1 MKKFFLIVF
10 SIIVYSGIAQMPNG
24 TYKDYFR
31 EGSFLTLEENYDL
44 ALKNFVRAYEL
55 DSSSANI
62 NYNLGVCYLKSYS
75 QKIKAEYYLSKAITN
90 IVKTYKM
97 DDPNEKA
104 APPLTFFYYAQA
116 LHINYKFDEAIA
128 QYDKF
133 AAYIPADK
141 QWVKDLAY
149 YRKQSEYAKELV
161 AIPMN
166 VQISNLGDSINS
178 EYPDFSPVLS
188 ADERM
193 LIFTT
198 RRPTSTGAERTP
210 DGQYFED
217 IVVSYK
223 DNEGRW
229 SKPVPLSEF
238 VNTNGHEASIN
249 LTPDGQ
255 TLIVYRDD
263 GGNGNIYFSQWDGK
277 TWSSLQQFGSDINT
291 KYWESHACLN
301 SDGTILYFVSD
312 RPGGKGGKDIYR
324 CIKLPN
330 GKWSKAL
337 NVGGTVNT
345 EYDEDG
351 AFIHPDGRSFFF
363 ASKGHKS
370 MGGFDM
376 MFSILDDENKFS
388 DPINLGSPINTPDD
402 DVYLVVSPDGK
413 RSYYS
418 SAKEGGMGDKDI
430 YMISI
435 PGAAEKPLA
444 LFKGQIIPAEGE
456 KLPDD
461 LMIVVHDK
469 LNGEI
474 VGSYRPKINGTFTT
488 ILPPGKEYNFSY
500 QSHGEEFYNEDI
512 YVTNELAYQEIKKE
526 ISLEPVSIH
535 GAVKVKNKGI
545 ILNVVVLNNP
555 KDKKVVP
562 GAQITLTEKSGP
574 TQNFTADE
582 HGKKEGTVISGEKN
596 YTILAESAGKKSVVS
611 NFSTAGIKGSKTI
624 TELIYLDG
632 KTKSSLYSLSLNVV
646 VYNNAK
652 QKKVIANANVVLMGN
667 DGSKFEGQ
675 TDEKGQ
681 LKDIGLDTDVNY
693 DLSATKDDATT
704 EKTYFTTNNTK
715 ANKVYNKV
723 LFIENPNAIAKLPPS
738 KYQFFFKYNMNK
750 IDEAEDIWVSFID
763 RVVALSKKKTVNI
776 SINASASKVPSI
788 REFKGN
794 PALAASRALVTQEK
808 IKAAVE
814 AKGGD
819 VSKLKFSKSSSVGGP
834 PWKNDHELRK
844 AEFEKYQFVKVSAN

>member
-1 MKKFFLIVF
+1 
-10 SIIVYSGIAQMPNG
+10 MPNG

-75 QKIKAEYYLSKAITN
+75 KKIQAESYLAKAVTN

-133 AAYIPADK
+133 AAYISADK

-161 AIPMN
+161 AVPMN

-223 DNEGRW
+223 DNAGRW
-229 SKPVPLSEF
+229 SKPLPLSEF

-263 GGNGNIYFSQWDGK
+263 GGNGNIYYSQWDGK

-301 SDGTILYFVSD
+301 ADGTILYFVSD

-324 CIKLPN
+324 CVKLPN

-337 NVGGTVNT
+337 NVGGAVNT

-363 ASKGHKS
+363 ASKGHRS
-370 MGGFDM
+370 MGGFDL
-376 MFSILDDENKFS
+376 MFCILDDENKFS

-418 SAKEGGMGDKDI
+418 SAKEGGTGDKDI

-461 LMIVVHDK
+461 LMIMVYDK
-469 LNGEI
+469 ISGEV

-500 QSHGEEFYNEDI
+500 QSHGEEFFSEDI
-512 YVTNELAYQEIKKE
+512 FVTNELAYQEIKKE
-526 ISLEPVSIH
+526 ISLEPVNIH
-535 GAVKVKNKGI
+535 GKVVVKTKGI

-555 KDKKVVP
+555 KDKKAVP
-562 GAQITLTEKSGP
+562 GAQITLTEKSG
-574 TQNFTADE
+574 TAQNFTSDE
-582 HGKKEGTVISGEKN
+582 HGKKDGTVISGEKN
-596 YTILAESAGKKSVVS
+596 YTVMAELGGKKSLVS
-611 NFSTAGIKGSKTI
+611 NFNTIGVKSSKNI

-632 KTKSSLYSLSLNVV
+632 KTKSSLYSLSLNVI
-646 VYNNAK
+646 VYNNPK
-652 QKKVIANANVVLMGN
+652 QKKIISNANIVLVGN

-681 LKDIGLDTDVNY
+681 LKDINLDSDVNY
-693 DLSATKDDATT
+693 DLSAFKDDATT

-723 LFIENPNAIAKLPPS
+723 LYIENPNAVAKLPPS
-738 KYQFFFKYNMNK
+738 KYQFYFTYNMNK
-750 IDEAEDIWVSFID
+750 IDEAEDIWISFID
-763 RVVALSKKKTVNI
+763 RVVALSKKKTVNV

-788 REFKGN
+788 KLFKGN
-794 PALAASRALVTQEK
+794 PELAASRATITTEK

-814 AKGGD
+814 AKGGN

-834 PWKNDHELRK
+834 PWRNDHELRK
-844 AEFEKYQFVKVSAN
+844 KEFEKYQFVKVSAN